1 MLSLEDVVRCIAMKP
16 PPSLLFCVHALSIMS
31 VLTSDARADWRDSAG
46 YSTLQAELGS
56 SMPDGTGIP
65 VMLSEATVSG
75 FYLPQGTTGTVPYPG
90 AGIFAGKTITPYSG
104 ASSTS
109 SHAETVLGNLCGAGQ
124 SLAPGV
130 SAVHAWLADDFALTL
145 LGNDPPPSFSGSV
158 QNHSWAGT
166 VGDSALD
173 IEIMRKLD
181 LLVDRDGATITT
193 PLNNGG
199 SMASLLANAYH
210 SITVGVFS
218 GNHPTSH
225 SNLDGIGRM
234 KPDIVVDQPYT
245 SFAAPAVAGAAALLL
260 DTIRPG
266 FPDADD
272 PRVVKAILLAGAT
285 KQNLP
290 GWHRT
295 GPTRPYD
302 EIFGAGELNVLNA
315 YHILA
320 AGRQSASDA
329 AVRSHRGWDIATT
342 SGNAR
347 RYFFEVPQGR
357 WANTFSAAITWHRHF
372 SDGLST
378 MNLSDLN
385 LRLVKASD
393 FVVGSTVDECTSSAD
408 NVEHLFRR
416 NLPPGQY
423 ALEVTSTAAD
433 ETFAIAWEAQLGSGP
448 ALTISRSGDICT
460 LGLSQLD
467 PFKTYTIEASP
478 NLSSWSAADTVRT
491 ADTSASTT
499 ATWSETAGGDLR
511 FYRLVWAP

>member
-1 MLSLEDVVRCIAMKP
+1 MRIAAVTYPALIWCSCAMVLP
-16 PPSLLFCVHALSIMS
+16 GHAW
-31 VLTSDARADWRDSAG
+31 ADWRDRAG
-46 YSTLQAELGS
+46 YSTLQAELGGAL
-56 SMPDGTGIP
+56 PDGSGIP
-65 VMLSEATVSG
+65 VMISEATVSTTE
-75 FYLPQGTTGTVPYPG
+75 FIYLPQGTTGTTPY
-90 AGIFAGKTITPYSG
+90 AGTGNFTGKTITPYSG

-109 SHAETVLGNLCGAGQ
+109 SHAATVLGNFCGTGQ
-124 SLAPGV
+124 SLATGV
-130 SAVHAWLADDFALTL
+130 TEVHAWLADDFVLAL
-145 LGNDPPPSFSGSV
+145 LGTDPPPSFSGSV

-181 LLVDRDGATITT
+181 LLVDRDAATITT

-210 SITVGVFS
+210 SIAVGVFS

-225 SNLDGIGRM
+225 SNLDGVGRM

-245 SFAAPAVAGAAALLL
+245 SFAAPAVASAATLLL

-266 FPDADD
+266 FPEADD
-272 PRVVKAILLAGAT
+272 PRVVKAILIAGAT

-302 EIFGAGELNVLNA
+302 ETFGAGELNVLNA

-320 AGRQSASDA
+320 TGRQATSDTTL
-329 AVRSHRGWDIATT
+329 RSHRGWDIATT
-342 SGNAR
+342 SGAAR

-372 SDGLST
+372 SDGVST
-378 MNLSDLN
+378 MSLSDLN
-385 LRLVKASD
+385 LRLVQASG
-393 FVVGSTVDECTSSAD
+393 FIPGSSVDESISVAD
-408 NVEHLFRR
+408 NVEHIFRR
-416 NLPPGQY
+416 NLPPGRY
-423 ALEVTSTAAD
+423 ALEVTSTTAGEA
-433 ETFAIAWEAQLGSGP
+433 FAIAWEAQLGSGP
-448 ALTISRSGDICT
+448 AVTISKSGGTCT
-460 LGLSQLD
+460 LSMNQLD

-478 NLSSWSAADTVRT
+478 DLVSWNPVTTIRT
-491 ADTSASTT
+491 ADTSASTS
-499 ATWSETAGGDLR
+499 AQRSESVGGGSQ
-511 FYRLVWAP
+511 FYRLSWTP

>member
-1 MLSLEDVVRCIAMKP
+1 MTYP
-16 PPSLLFCVHALSIMS
+16 ALMWCSCAVILCES
-31 VLTSDARADWRDSAG
+31 AWADWRDRAG
-46 YSTLQAELGS
+46 YSTLQAELGGAL
-56 SMPDGTGIP
+56 PDGLGIP
-65 VMLSEATVSG
+65 VLISEATVSSTE
-75 FYLPQGTTGTVPYPG
+75 FIYLPQGTTGTSPY
-90 AGIFAGKTITPYSG
+90 AGTGVFAGKTITPYSG

-109 SHAETVLGNLCGAGQ
+109 SHAATVLGNFCGAGQ

-130 SAVHAWLADDFALTL
+130 TAVHAWLADDFVLTL

-166 VGDSALD
+166 VGNSAFD

-210 SITVGVFS
+210 SIAVGVFS
-218 GNHPTSH
+218 GNHPTTH

-245 SFAAPAVAGAAALLL
+245 SFAAPAVASAATLLL

-266 FPDADD
+266 FPEADD
-272 PRVVKAILLAGAT
+272 PRVVKAILIAGAT

-295 GPTRPYD
+295 GPNRPYD
-302 EIFGAGELNVLNA
+302 ETFGAGELNILNA
-315 YHILA
+315 YHILT
-320 AGRQSASDA
+320 AGRQAASDTSL
-329 AVRSHRGWDIATT
+329 RGHRGWDIATT
-342 SGNAR
+342 SGAAR

-357 WANTFSAAITWHRHF
+357 WANTFSAAVTWHRQF
-372 SDGLST
+372 SDGVST

-385 LRLVKASD
+385 LRLVQASG
-393 FVVGSTVDECTSSAD
+393 FVPGDSVDDSTSTVD

-416 NLPPGQY
+416 NLPPGRY
-423 ALEVTSTAAD
+423 ALEVTSATAND
-433 ETFAIAWEAQLGSGP
+433 TFAIAWEAQLGSGP
-448 ALTISRSGDICT
+448 AVTVSKSGGTCM
-460 LGLSQLD
+460 LSMTQLD

-478 NLSSWSAADTVRT
+478 NLSSWSPATTIRTVE
-491 ADTSASTT
+491 TSASTT
-499 ATWSETAGGDLR
+499 AQWAETSAGESR
-511 FYRLVWAP
+511 FYRLSWTP